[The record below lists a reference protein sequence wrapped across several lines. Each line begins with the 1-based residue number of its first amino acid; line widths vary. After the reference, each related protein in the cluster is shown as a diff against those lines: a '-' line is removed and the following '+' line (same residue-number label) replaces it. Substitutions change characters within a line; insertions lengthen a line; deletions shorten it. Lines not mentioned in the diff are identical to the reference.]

1 MMYMAYPLKVDKL
14 LLNEYQI
21 IDGIVKGETTDEALE
36 RYSNFIPRFVN
47 RLHRY
52 FTQHGHTE
60 DEMIELIVNV
70 LDQYEETTDEA
81 LERYSNFIPRFVNRL
96 HRYFTQHG
104 HTEDEMIEL
113 IVNVLDQYELVY
125 SVNVVKDTLDKMK
138 DFDFKPLRRHEE
150 VVKYYKGEI
159 DLICQIDNYAVRQL
173 AFALLT
179 VSKFKPLRRHEEVVK
194 YYKGEID
201 LICQID
207 NYAVRQLAF
216 ALLTVSKLRMIR
228 FADPT
233 IMAVQVVDVSRLVKG
248 GKVKD
253 EIYFMLHELV
263 KREMVTVP
271 LLDDK
276 ITINFTQHEG
286 EVVYELG
293 NTEIFK
299 LLPTFNKLCGEYVEP
314 SSRKVLEI
322 SLVED
327 YHAIHPSIAQAT
339 KSHNE
344 RGGKVDK
351 SAITKCIGK
360 KRASADNCLWI
371 ELEGEITEDYISKL
385 VKFGREVY
393 RKQFTKVNKKKGEW
407 IITQDFIGAVIKE
420 TGEVLIQV

>member
-14 LLNEYQI
+14 LLNEYVVI
-21 IDGIVKGETTDEALE
+21 NGIVKGETTDEALE

-52 FTQHGHTE
+52 FTQHGHKE
-60 DEMIELIVNV
+60 DEMIELIVGV
-70 LDQYEETTDEA
+70 LDK
-81 LERYSNFIPRFVNRL
+81 
-96 HRYFTQHG
+96 
-104 HTEDEMIEL
+104 
-113 IVNVLDQYELVY
+113 YELVY
-125 SVNVVKDTLDKMK
+125 SVSVVKDTLEKMK
-138 DFDFKPLRRHEE
+138 DFEFKPLRRHEE

-159 DLICQIDNYAVRQL
+159 DLICQIDNFGARQL
-173 AFALLT
+173 AF
-179 VSKFKPLRRHEEVVK
+179 
-194 YYKGEID
+194 G
-201 LICQID
+201 
-207 NYAVRQLAF
+207 
-216 ALLTVSKLRMIR
+216 LLTVSKLRMIR

-233 IMAVQVVDVSRLVKG
+233 IMAVQVVDVFRLVKG

-263 KREMVTVP
+263 KRKMVTVP
-271 LLDDK
+271 LFEDK
-276 ITINFTQHEG
+276 ITVNFTQHEG

-299 LLPTFNKLCGEYVEP
+299 LLPTFNKLCGVYVEP

-322 SLVED
+322 SLVKD

-344 RGGKVDK
+344 RGGQVDK

-371 ELEGEITEDYISKL
+371 ELEGEITEEYISKL

-407 IITQDFIGAVIKE
+407 IISQDFIGAVVKE
-420 TGEVLIQV
+420 TGEVLVQV

>member
-14 LLNEYQI
+14 LLNEYVI

-52 FTQHGHTE
+52 FTQHGHSE
-60 DEMIELIVNV
+60 DEIIELIV
-70 LDQYEETTDEA
+70 
-81 LERYSNFIPRFVNRL
+81 
-96 HRYFTQHG
+96 G
-104 HTEDEMIEL
+104 
-113 IVNVLDQYELVY
+113 VLDQYELVY
-125 SVNVVKDTLDKMK
+125 SVNVVKDTLEKMK
-138 DFDFKPLRRHEE
+138 DFEFKPLRRHEE
-150 VVKYYKGEI
+150 VVKYYK
-159 DLICQIDNYAVRQL
+159 
-173 AFALLT
+173 
-179 VSKFKPLRRHEEVVK
+179 S
-194 YYKGEID
+194 EID

-233 IMAVQVVDVSRLVKG
+233 IMAIQVVDVSRLVKG

-263 KREMVTVP
+263 KRQMVTVP

-276 ITINFTQHEG
+276 ITVNFTQHEG

-327 YHAIHPSIAQAT
+327 LCCM
-339 KSHNE
+339 N
-344 RGGKVDK
+344 
-351 SAITKCIGK
+351 
-360 KRASADNCLWI
+360 W
-371 ELEGEITEDYISKL
+371 
-385 VKFGREVY
+385 
-393 RKQFTKVNKKKGEW
+393 
-407 IITQDFIGAVIKE
+407 
-420 TGEVLIQV
+420 

>member
-14 LLNEYQI
+14 LLNEYVI
-21 IDGIVKGETTDEALE
+21 INGIVKGETTDEALE

-52 FTQHGHTE
+52 FTQHGHKE
-60 DEMIELIVNV
+60 DEMIELIVGV
-70 LDQYEETTDEA
+70 LDK
-81 LERYSNFIPRFVNRL
+81 
-96 HRYFTQHG
+96 
-104 HTEDEMIEL
+104 
-113 IVNVLDQYELVY
+113 YELVY
-125 SVNVVKDTLDKMK
+125 SVSVVKDTLEKMK
-138 DFDFKPLRRHEE
+138 DFEFKPLRRHEE
-150 VVKYYKGEI
+150 V
-159 DLICQIDNYAVRQL
+159 
-173 AFALLT
+173 
-179 VSKFKPLRRHEEVVK
+179 
-194 YYKGEID
+194 
-201 LICQID
+201 
-207 NYAVRQLAF
+207 
-216 ALLTVSKLRMIR
+216 
-228 FADPT
+228 
-233 IMAVQVVDVSRLVKG
+233 QVVDVFRLVKS

-263 KREMVTVP
+263 KRQMVTVP

-276 ITINFTQHEG
+276 ITVNFTQHEG

-293 NTEIFK
+293 NTEVFK

-327 YHAIHPSIAQAT
+327 YHTIHPSIAQAT

-351 SAITKCIGK
+351 SAITRCIGK
-360 KRASADNCLWI
+360 KRASADNCIWL
-371 ELEGEITEDYISKL
+371 ELEGEITEEYISKL

-407 IITQDFIGAVIKE
+407 IISQDFIGAVVKE
-420 TGEVLIQV
+420 TGEVLVQV

>member
-14 LLNEYQI
+14 LLNEYVVI
-21 IDGIVKGETTDEALE
+21 NGIVKGETTDEALE

-52 FTQHGHTE
+52 FTQHGHKE
-60 DEMIELIVNV
+60 DEMIELIVGV
-70 LDQYEETTDEA
+70 LDK
-81 LERYSNFIPRFVNRL
+81 
-96 HRYFTQHG
+96 
-104 HTEDEMIEL
+104 
-113 IVNVLDQYELVY
+113 YELVY
-125 SVNVVKDTLDKMK
+125 SVSVVKDTLEKMK
-138 DFDFKPLRRHEE
+138 DFEFKPLRRHEE
-150 VVKYYKGEI
+150 V
-159 DLICQIDNYAVRQL
+159 
-173 AFALLT
+173 
-179 VSKFKPLRRHEEVVK
+179 
-194 YYKGEID
+194 
-201 LICQID
+201 
-207 NYAVRQLAF
+207 
-216 ALLTVSKLRMIR
+216 
-228 FADPT
+228 
-233 IMAVQVVDVSRLVKG
+233 QVVDVFRLVKS

-263 KREMVTVP
+263 KRQMVTVP

-276 ITINFTQHEG
+276 ITVNFTQHEG

-293 NTEIFK
+293 NTEVFK

-327 YHAIHPSIAQAT
+327 YHTIHPSIAQAT

-351 SAITKCIGK
+351 SAITRCIGK
-360 KRASADNCLWI
+360 KRASADNCIWL
-371 ELEGEITEDYISKL
+371 ELEGEITEEYISKL

-407 IITQDFIGAVIKE
+407 IISQDFIGAVVKE
-420 TGEVLIQV
+420 TGEVLVQV